1 MGWIERLLTID
12 RRIIF
17 AIIALVLILPMIFP
31 FGFRTPVTPP
41 TQKLFDAVDAI
52 PPRDKVL
59 TISADYDPQTEPEL
73 HPMTIALLR
82 HAFATHT
89 RVLVLALYV
98 QGLGLA
104 EDALTTVVAEFNG
117 RATSPQDSIVYGRDY
132 VFLGWQP
139 PPIIPILGMGTSIRQ
154 VFPRD
159 YYGNDTDTLPLM
171 KETETYND
179 MGLLVSVSGGSAP
192 LWYVAYAQS
201 RYGIR
206 VGAGITA
213 VSVADFFPYL
223 ETGQFSGML
232 AGMKGAAE
240 YEELVERSLAVG
252 GRRKAMEGMSSQSAA
267 HIAIMAFVVLA
278 NIGYL
283 ARRRRKA

>member
-1 MGWIERLLTID
+1 MGWLEALLKID

-17 AIIALVLILPMIFP
+17 AVIGLVLVLPIIFP

-41 TQKLFDAVDAI
+41 TQKLYDAVEAI
-52 PPRDKVL
+52 SPENKAL
-59 TISADYDPQTEPEL
+59 TISVDYDPQTEPEL

-82 HAFATHT
+82 HALGTGK

-104 EDALTTVVAEFNG
+104 ENALRTVVGEFNR
-117 RATSPQDSIVYGRDY
+117 RATSSADSLLYGRDY

-139 PPIIPILGMGTSIRQ
+139 PPVIPILGMGTSVRR

-159 YYGNDTDTLPLM
+159 YYGNETDTLPM
-171 KETETYND
+171 MQEIDSYSD
-179 MGLLVSVSGGSAP
+179 MDLLVSISGGSAP
-192 LWYVAYAQS
+192 VWYVAYAQS
-201 RYGIR
+201 RYRIR

-240 YEELVERSLAVG
+240 YEELVSRNLRLE
-252 GRRKAMEGMSSQSAA
+252 GRRRAMEGMSSQAAA
-267 HIAIMAFVVLA
+267 HIAIMVFVILG

-283 ARRRRKA
+283 AKRRRSL

>member
-1 MGWIERLLTID
+1 MKWLEVFLTID

-17 AIIALVLILPMIFP
+17 AVVGFVLVLPIIFP

-41 TQKLFDAVDAI
+41 TQKLYDAVEAI
-52 PPRDKVL
+52 PARDKAL
-59 TISADYDPQTEPEL
+59 TISVDYAPQTEPEL

-82 HAFATHT
+82 HAFS
-89 RVLVLALYV
+89 RRKYVIILALYV

-104 EDALTTVVAEFNG
+104 EDALRTVVGEFNE
-117 RATSPQDSIVYGRDY
+117 RATSPADSILYGRDY

-139 PPIIPILGMGTSIRQ
+139 PPVIPILGMGTSIRG

-159 YYGNDTDTLPLM
+159 YYGNETDTLAMM
-171 KETETYND
+171 KEIDSYSD
-179 MGLLVSVSGGSAP
+179 MDLLVSISGGTP
-192 LWYVAYAQS
+192 PVWYVAYAQS
-201 RYGIR
+201 RFGIK

-232 AGMKGAAE
+232 AGIKGAAE
-240 YEELVERSLAVG
+240 YEELVARNLGLED
-252 GRRKAMEGMSSQSAA
+252 RRKAMEGMSSQAAA
-267 HIAIMAFVVLA
+267 HIAIMAFVILG
-278 NIGYL
+278 NIGYF
-283 ARRRRKA
+283 AKRKRRP